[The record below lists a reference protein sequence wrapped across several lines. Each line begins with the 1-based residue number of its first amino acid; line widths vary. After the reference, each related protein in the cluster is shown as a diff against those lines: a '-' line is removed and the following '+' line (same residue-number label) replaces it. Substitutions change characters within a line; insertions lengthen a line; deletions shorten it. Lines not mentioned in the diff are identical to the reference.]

1 MKKKRLLYIVLLA
14 SIFVILIIWFDLWA
28 KDELRNRLDHPT
40 SGEWI
45 TRSVEQM
52 TTQAEKTPASVLPEN
67 VVIDPESGQYVLY
80 NELTI
85 LASGEN
91 IEAIVA
97 KFKGKIVLHIKETDT
112 YQVSFPVKDLGELKQ
127 VREALKSKGLTVY
140 YSVVIIP

>member
-1 MKKKRLLYIVLLA
+1 MIWLA
-14 SIFVILIIWFDLWA
+14 LWA
-28 KDELRNRLDHPT
+28 KYELRGGLDNPA

-45 TRSVEQM
+45 THNAEQM
-52 TTQAEKTPASVLPEN
+52 TTQAEKTPVSALPEN

-97 KFKGKIVLHIKETDT
+97 EFKGKIVLHVKETDT
-112 YQVSFPVKDLGELKQ
+112 YQVSFPVKDFGELKQ